1 MSGLSDAERARAA
14 EMKRQWIE
22 AFGDD
27 SVIRELYKAGLIEGW
42 RDVLSVRKLNG
53 NDELAVPPENGNG
66 G

>member
-1 MSGLSDAERARAA
+1 
-14 EMKRQWIE
+14 MKRQWID

-53 NDELAVPPENGNG
+53 NNGPAVPPENGNG

>member
-1 MSGLSDAERARAA
+1 MSGLSDSERARAA

-22 AFGDD
+22 AFGDY

-66 G
+66 C